1 MRRCTCADIM
11 GPKFTVPEGTAPAE
25 FGQST
30 EKINRPPQ
38 SGTFPSP
45 NHIQLGEDFSGVHFC
60 LKRRGEA
67 AVKKIS
73 TTRNSEIG
81 RTRDSDDSDHSDTD
95 DRPSA
100 STFGITQPSP
110 DEEDEDE
117 EGEEQEEPLIRQ
129 PVELG
134 VETEEDTPAPCG
146 RAGTS
151 STMESVF
158 RDSPVAPLILRDQAE
173 RSKAP
178 PVLQRLCHS
187 NGGWC
192 RKGQLL

>member
-1 MRRCTCADIM
+1 MSYMTTKCEVCHRASHRH
-11 GPKFTVPEGTAPAE
+11 V
-25 FGQST
+25 
-30 EKINRPPQ
+30 
-38 SGTFPSP
+38 
-45 NHIQLGEDFSGVHFC
+45 EDA
-60 LKRRGEA
+60 LQ
-67 AVKKIS
+67 KIS

-81 RTRDSDDSDHSDTD
+81 RTRGKSERSGQNGPIRDSDDSDHSDTD